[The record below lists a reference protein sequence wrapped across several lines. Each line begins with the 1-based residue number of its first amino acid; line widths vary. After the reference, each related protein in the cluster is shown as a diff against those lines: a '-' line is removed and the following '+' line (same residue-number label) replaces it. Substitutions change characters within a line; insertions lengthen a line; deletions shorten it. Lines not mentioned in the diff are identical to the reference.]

1 MRTFKVSLLAALI
14 TSPLA
19 AQDIDKT
26 WEIGVFGEYIKSSTN
41 KEYNLDWKQIESGRG
56 IGIDLQ
62 KIIND
67 QWNVRFELATDRY
80 NVNNGNGTEY
90 GSRFGLDAIYKI
102 EDTGLYVFA
111 GAKRFNNTKSYN
123 AVNAGAGY
131 SLAINDRVSIYS
143 EAAVYRDIDNGFTD
157 QGLKIGFKYA
167 FGDVKKS
174 PTVKKSS
181 VVEAAVA
188 TSPMKIDTDKD
199 GVRDEQDN
207 CPNTHANVKVDS
219 KGCALYSEKSVA
231 ITMNVTFENNSA
243 KVKPAEVNDIHRLA
257 DFMKEYTSTSVV
269 IEGHSS
275 AVGTEEYNL
284 TLSQKRADK
293 VKEILVNEFSVDA
306 SRLTAKGLGET
317 ELISSGNTPEDHK
330 LNRRVIAKIETTVK
344 EEIIKE

>member
-1 MRTFKVSLLAALI
+1 MKAFKISLLAALI

-62 KIIND
+62 KIINQ
-67 QWNVRFELATDRY
+67 QWDVRFELATDRY
-80 NVNNGNGTEY
+80 NINNGNGTEY
-90 GSRFGLDAIYKI
+90 GSRFGIDAIYKI
-102 EDTGLYVFA
+102 EDSGLYVFA
-111 GAKRFNNTKSYN
+111 GAKRFNNTNSYN
-123 AVNAGAGY
+123 ALNAGAGY
-131 SLAINDRVSIYS
+131 NLAINDRVSIYS

-157 QGLKIGFKYA
+157 QGLKVGFKYA
-167 FGDVKKS
+167 FGDVKKA
-174 PTVKKSS
+174 PVVKK
-181 VVEAAVA
+181 VAA
-188 TSPMKIDTDKD
+188 TSPMRIDSDKD
-199 GVRDEQDN
+199 GIRDEQDN
-207 CPNTHANVKVDS
+207 CPNTHTNVKVDS

-257 DFMKEYTSTSVV
+257 DFMKEYTNTSVV

-275 AVGTEEYNL
+275 AIGAEAYNL
-284 TLSQKRADK
+284 NLSQQRADK

-306 SRLTAKGLGET
+306 SRLKTKGLGET
-317 ELISSGNTPEDHK
+317 QLIATGNEHEDHE
-330 LNRRVIAKIETTVK
+330 LNRRVIAKIETIVK